1 MKIKKEYI
9 AQSDGEENRMSNY
22 TQTFEADTGKILNI
36 VINSLYSERDI
47 FLRELLSNASD
58 AIQKRKFLGQTDPS
72 ILNIEADNIEI
83 IVNKKKKIIEI
94 TDTGIGLTE
103 AELAETLGTIAKSGT
118 SAFLKEMEGEEN
130 SKDAAKTLIGQFGVG
145 FYSAFMVA
153 DKVEVVSRKA
163 GDTQCSS
170 WESDGQSGFS
180 ISNSKEEQ
188 AVGTKIRLS
197 LKKDAKEF
205 ADPDKIKG
213 LIKKYSDHIS
223 FPINI
228 KEADGEIEQVNS
240 ATAIWTKTASEI
252 SKEEYKE
259 FYNSTF
265 GTFDE
270 PFATLHNKSEGTL
283 EFTNLLFIPKTAPFD
298 LFDPERKTKINLYI
312 NRVFIS
318 NDLDGVI
325 PTWLRFVKGILDTT
339 SLDLNVSREMVQNNP
354 VLKKISKSLTKRV
367 LSELKKRLKKD
378 EEAYDAFWEQFGK
391 VLKEGLYEDL
401 ENKDKIA
408 EIIKVHSLKEDKLIT
423 LQGYIDSMVDG
434 QDKIYVLTADTLA
447 QAQSSP
453 HLEGFKAKGIDVL
466 LMTDPIDA
474 FWTSQMRSF
483 QEKNFVSISR
493 EKYDITKLGDVKEE
507 DVEETKN
514 TDETYS
520 PIIKECLGEMV
531 EDVKASN
538 NLVDSP
544 VRLVAGEG
552 GLDFNLERILKAQN
566 PDFEGSKKILE
577 INTNHDLIKKLPALP
592 SETQKSLC
600 RVLFEQARI
609 LDGEMPSD
617 SLQFSKD
624 LITIGLKLK

>member
-1 MKIKKEYI
+1 MIKECI
-9 AQSDGEENRMSNY
+9 AQTGNQETRMSNY

-36 VINSLYSERDI
+36 VINSLYSDRDI

-58 AIQKRKFLGQTDPS
+58 AIQKRKFLGQTDPAV
-72 ILNIEADNIEI
+72 LNNEIDNIEI
-83 IVNKKKKIIEI
+83 VINKKKKIIEI
-94 TDTGIGLTE
+94 TDTGIGLSD

-118 SAFLKEMEGEEN
+118 SAFLQELDGEES

-163 GDTQCSS
+163 GTSKSS
-170 WESDGQSGFS
+170 IWESDGQSGFA
-180 ISNSKEEQ
+180 INNSEDDQ
-188 AVGTKIRLS
+188 AVGTKIVLH

-205 ADPDKIKG
+205 ATSDKIKS

-223 FPINI
+223 VPINI
-228 KEADGEIEQVNS
+228 KETDGEIEQVNS
-240 ATAIWTKTASEI
+240 ATAIWTKPTSKI
-252 SKEEYKE
+252 SDEDYKE

-318 NDLDGVI
+318 NDLEGVI
-325 PTWLRFVKGILDTT
+325 PTWLRFIKGILDTS

-378 EEAYDAFWEQFGK
+378 EVAYDAFWEQFGK
-391 VLKEGLYEDL
+391 VLKEGLYEDI

-408 EIIKVHSLKEDKLIT
+408 EIIRVRSFKEDKLIT
-423 LQGYIDSMVDG
+423 LQSYIESMVDG
-434 QDKIYVLTADTLA
+434 QDKIYVLTADTMA

-483 QEKNFVSISR
+483 EEKDFVSISR
-493 EKYDITKLGDVKEE
+493 EKYDIAKLGEVK
-507 DVEETKN
+507 DGDLEETEN
-514 TDETYS
+514 ADETYS

-577 INTNHDLIKKLPALP
+577 INTNHELIKKLPALP

-617 SLQFSKD
+617 SLQFSRD
-624 LITIGLKLK
+624 LVTIGLKLA

>member
-1 MKIKKEYI
+1 MIKECI
-9 AQSDGEENRMSNY
+9 AQTGNQETRMSNY

-36 VINSLYSERDI
+36 VINSLYSDRDI

-58 AIQKRKFLGQTDPS
+58 AIQKRKFLGQTDPAV
-72 ILNIEADNIEI
+72 LNNEIDNIEI
-83 IVNKKKKIIEI
+83 VINKKKKVIEI
-94 TDTGIGLTE
+94 TDTGIGLSDS
-103 AELAETLGTIAKSGT
+103 ELAETLGTIAKSGT
-118 SAFLKEMEGEEN
+118 SAFLQELDGEES

-163 GDTQCSS
+163 GTSKSS
-170 WESDGQSGFS
+170 IWESDGQSGFA
-180 ISNSKEEQ
+180 INNSEDDQ
-188 AVGTKIRLS
+188 AVGTKVILH

-205 ADPDKIKG
+205 ATPDKIKS
-213 LIKKYSDHIS
+213 LIKKYSDHINV
-223 FPINI
+223 PINI

-240 ATAIWTKTASEI
+240 ATAIWTRPTSKI
-252 SKEEYKE
+252 SGEEYKE

-265 GTFDE
+265 GSFDE

-298 LFDPERKTKINLYI
+298 LFDPERKTKVNLYI

-318 NDLDGVI
+318 NDLEGVI
-325 PTWLRFVKGILDTT
+325 PTWLRFIKGILDTT

-378 EEAYDAFWEQFGK
+378 EVAYDAFWEQFGK
-391 VLKEGLYEDL
+391 VLKEGLYEDI

-408 EIIKVHSLKEDKLIT
+408 EIIRVRSFKEDKLIT
-423 LQGYIDSMVDG
+423 LQSYIESMVDG
-434 QDKIYVLTADTLA
+434 QDKIYVLTADTMA

-483 QEKNFVSISR
+483 EEKDFVSISR
-493 EKYDITKLGDVKEE
+493 EKYDIAKLGEVKDG
-507 DVEETKN
+507 DVEETEN
-514 TDETYS
+514 ADETYS

-577 INTNHDLIKKLPALP
+577 INTNHELIKKLPALP

-617 SLQFSKD
+617 SLQFSRD
-624 LITIGLKLK
+624 LVTIGLKLA

>member
-1 MKIKKEYI
+1 
-9 AQSDGEENRMSNY
+9 MSNY

-36 VINSLYSERDI
+36 VINSLYSDRDI

-58 AIQKRKFLGQTDPS
+58 AIQKRKFLGQTDPAV
-72 ILNIEADNIEI
+72 LNNEIDNIEI
-83 IVNKKKKIIEI
+83 VVNKKKKIIEI
-94 TDTGIGLTE
+94 TDTGIGLTD

-118 SAFLKEMEGEEN
+118 SAFLQELDGEES

-163 GDTQCSS
+163 GTSKSS
-170 WESDGQSGFS
+170 IWESDGQSGFS
-180 ISNSKEEQ
+180 INNSEDEQ
-188 AVGTKIRLS
+188 VVGTKIILH

-205 ADPDKIKG
+205 ATTDKIKS

-223 FPINI
+223 VPINI
-228 KEADGEIEQVNS
+228 KEADGEIEQANS
-240 ATAIWTKTASEI
+240 ATAIWTKATSEI
-252 SKEEYKE
+252 SDEEYKE

-318 NDLDGVI
+318 NDLEGVI
-325 PTWLRFVKGILDTT
+325 PTWLRFIKGILDTT

-378 EEAYDAFWEQFGK
+378 EVAYDAFWEQFGK
-391 VLKEGLYEDL
+391 VLKEGLYEDI

-408 EIIKVHSLKEDKLIT
+408 EIIRVRSFKEDKLIT
-423 LQGYIDSMVDG
+423 LQSYLDSMIDG
-434 QDKIYVLTADTLA
+434 QDKIYVLTADTLE

-453 HLEGFKAKGIDVL
+453 HLEGFKAQGIDVL

-474 FWTSQMRSF
+474 FWTSQMKSF
-483 QEKNFVSISR
+483 QEKDFLSISR
-493 EKYDITKLGDVKEE
+493 EKYDISKLGEVKDE
-507 DVEETKN
+507 DGEDNEN
-514 TDETYS
+514 TDEVYS
-520 PIIKECLGEMV
+520 PIVKECLGDLV
-531 EDVKASN
+531 EDVKASK
-538 NLVDSP
+538 NLIDSP

-566 PDFEGSKKILE
+566 PEFEGSKKVLE
-577 INTNHDLIKKLPALP
+577 INLTHKLIKKLPALS

-609 LDGEMPSD
+609 LDGEMPSN

-624 LITIGLKLK
+624 LIALGLKVV

>member
-1 MKIKKEYI
+1 MIKECI
-9 AQSDGEENRMSNY
+9 AQTGNQETRMSNY

-36 VINSLYSERDI
+36 VINSLYSDRDI

-58 AIQKRKFLGQTDPS
+58 AIQKRKFLGQTDPAV
-72 ILNIEADNIEI
+72 LNNEIDNIEI
-83 IVNKKKKIIEI
+83 VINKKKKIIEI
-94 TDTGIGLTE
+94 TDTGIGLSD

-118 SAFLKEMEGEEN
+118 SAFLQELDGEES

-163 GDTQCSS
+163 GTSKSS
-170 WESDGQSGFS
+170 IWESDGQSGFA
-180 ISNSKEEQ
+180 INNSEDDQ
-188 AVGTKIRLS
+188 AVGTKIVLH

-205 ADPDKIKG
+205 ATSDKIKS

-223 FPINI
+223 VPINI
-228 KEADGEIEQVNS
+228 KETDGEIEQVNS
-240 ATAIWTKTASEI
+240 ATALWTKPTSKI
-252 SKEEYKE
+252 SDEDYKE

-318 NDLDGVI
+318 NDLEGVI
-325 PTWLRFVKGILDTT
+325 PTWLRFIKGILDTS

-378 EEAYDAFWEQFGK
+378 EVAYDAFWEQFGK
-391 VLKEGLYEDL
+391 VLKEGLYEDI

-408 EIIKVHSLKEDKLIT
+408 EIIRVRSLKEDKLIT
-423 LQGYIDSMVDG
+423 LQSYIESMVDG
-434 QDKIYVLTADTLA
+434 QDKIYVLTADTMA

-483 QEKNFVSISR
+483 EEKDFVSISR
-493 EKYDITKLGDVKEE
+493 EKYDIAKLGEVK
-507 DVEETKN
+507 DGDLEETEN
-514 TDETYS
+514 ADETYS

-577 INTNHDLIKKLPALP
+577 INTNHELIKKLPALP

-617 SLQFSKD
+617 SLQFSQD
-624 LITIGLKLK
+624 LVTIGLKLA

>member
-1 MKIKKEYI
+1 
-9 AQSDGEENRMSNY
+9 MSNY

-36 VINSLYSERDI
+36 VINSLYSDRDI

-58 AIQKRKFLGQTDPS
+58 AIQKRKFLGQTDP
-72 ILNIEADNIEI
+72 IVLNDEIDNIEI
-83 IVNKKKKIIEI
+83 VINKKKKIIEI
-94 TDTGIGLTE
+94 TDTGIGLTD

-118 SAFLKEMEGEEN
+118 SAFLQELDGEES

-163 GDTQCSS
+163 GTSKSS
-170 WESDGQSGFS
+170 IWESDGQSGFA
-180 ISNSKEEQ
+180 INNSEDQQ
-188 AVGTKIRLS
+188 AVGTKIILH

-205 ADPDKIKG
+205 ATTDKIKS

-223 FPINI
+223 VPINI

-240 ATAIWTKTASEI
+240 ATAIWTKATSKI
-252 SKEEYKE
+252 SDEEYKE

-265 GTFDE
+265 GAFDE

-318 NDLDGVI
+318 NDLEGVI
-325 PTWLRFVKGILDTT
+325 PTWLRFIKGILDTT

-378 EEAYDAFWEQFGK
+378 EVAYDAFWEQFGK
-391 VLKEGLYEDL
+391 VLKEGLYEDI

-408 EIIKVHSLKEDKLIT
+408 EIIRVRSLKEDKLIT
-423 LQGYIDSMVDG
+423 LQSYIDSMIDG
-434 QDKIYVLTADTLA
+434 QDKIYVLTADTLE

-453 HLEGFKAKGIDVL
+453 HLEGFKAQGIDVL

-474 FWTSQMRSF
+474 FWTSQMKSF
-483 QEKNFVSISR
+483 QEKDFLSISR
-493 EKYDITKLGDVKEE
+493 EKYDISKLGEVKDDDGGDNES
-507 DVEETKN
+507 
-514 TDETYS
+514 TDEVYS
-520 PIIKECLGEMV
+520 PIIKECLGDLV
-531 EDVKASN
+531 EDVKASK
-538 NLVDSP
+538 NLIDSP
-544 VRLVAGEG
+544 VRLVAGDG

-566 PDFEGSKKILE
+566 PEFEGSKKVLE
-577 INTNHDLIKKLPALP
+577 INLRHELIKKLPALS

-609 LDGEMPSD
+609 LDGEMPSN

-624 LITIGLKLK
+624 LITLGLKVV

>member
-1 MKIKKEYI
+1 MIKECI
-9 AQSDGEENRMSNY
+9 AQTGNQETRMSNY

-36 VINSLYSERDI
+36 VINSLYSDRDI

-58 AIQKRKFLGQTDPS
+58 AIQKRKFLGQTDTA
-72 ILNIEADNIEI
+72 ILNNEIDNIEI
-83 IVNKKKKIIEI
+83 VINKKKKIIEI
-94 TDTGIGLTE
+94 TDTGIGLSD

-118 SAFLKEMEGEEN
+118 SAFLQELDGEES

-163 GDTQCSS
+163 GTSKSS
-170 WESDGQSGFS
+170 IWESDGQSGFA
-180 ISNSKEEQ
+180 INNSEDDQ
-188 AVGTKIRLS
+188 AVGTKIVLH

-205 ADPDKIKG
+205 ATSEKIKS

-223 FPINI
+223 VPINI
-228 KEADGEIEQVNS
+228 KETDGEIEQVNS
-240 ATAIWTKTASEI
+240 ATALWTKPTSKI
-252 SKEEYKE
+252 SDEDYKE

-318 NDLDGVI
+318 NDLEGVI
-325 PTWLRFVKGILDTT
+325 PTWLRFIKGILDTS

-378 EEAYDAFWEQFGK
+378 EVAYDAFWEQFGK
-391 VLKEGLYEDL
+391 VLKEGLYEDI

-408 EIIKVHSLKEDKLIT
+408 EIIRVRSLKEDKLIT
-423 LQGYIDSMVDG
+423 LQSYIESMVDG
-434 QDKIYVLTADTLA
+434 QDKIYVLTADTMA

-483 QEKNFVSISR
+483 EEKDFVSISR
-493 EKYDITKLGDVKEE
+493 EKYDIAKLGEVKDG
-507 DVEETKN
+507 DVEETEN
-514 TDETYS
+514 ADETYS

-577 INTNHDLIKKLPALP
+577 INTNHELIKKLPALP

-617 SLQFSKD
+617 SLQFSRD
-624 LITIGLKLK
+624 LVTIGLKLA

>member
-1 MKIKKEYI
+1 MIKECI
-9 AQSDGEENRMSNY
+9 AQTGNQETRMSNY

-36 VINSLYSERDI
+36 VINSLYSDRDI

-58 AIQKRKFLGQTDPS
+58 AIQKRKFLGQTDPAV
-72 ILNIEADNIEI
+72 LNNEIDNIEI
-83 IVNKKKKIIEI
+83 VINKKKKVIEI
-94 TDTGIGLTE
+94 TDTGIGLSDS
-103 AELAETLGTIAKSGT
+103 ELAETLGTIAKSGT
-118 SAFLKEMEGEEN
+118 SAFLQELDGEES

-163 GDTQCSS
+163 GTSKSS
-170 WESDGQSGFS
+170 IWESDGQSGFA
-180 ISNSKEEQ
+180 INNSEDDQ
-188 AVGTKIRLS
+188 AVGTKVILH

-205 ADPDKIKG
+205 ATPDKIKS
-213 LIKKYSDHIS
+213 LIKKYSDHINV
-223 FPINI
+223 PINI

-240 ATAIWTKTASEI
+240 ATAIWTRPTSKI
-252 SKEEYKE
+252 SGEEYKE

-265 GTFDE
+265 GSFDE

-298 LFDPERKTKINLYI
+298 LFDPERKTKVNLYI

-318 NDLDGVI
+318 NDLEGVI
-325 PTWLRFVKGILDTT
+325 PTWLRFIKGILDTT

-378 EEAYDAFWEQFGK
+378 EVAYDAFWEQFGK
-391 VLKEGLYEDL
+391 VLKEGLYEDI

-408 EIIKVHSLKEDKLIT
+408 EIIRVRSFKEDKLIT
-423 LQGYIDSMVDG
+423 LQSYIESMVDG
-434 QDKIYVLTADTLA
+434 QDKIYVLTADTMA

-483 QEKNFVSISR
+483 EEKDFVSISR
-493 EKYDITKLGDVKEE
+493 EKYDIAKLGEVKDG
-507 DVEETKN
+507 DVEETEN
-514 TDETYS
+514 ADETYS

-577 INTNHDLIKKLPALP
+577 INTSHELIKKLPALP

-617 SLQFSKD
+617 SLQFSRD
-624 LITIGLKLK
+624 LVTIGLKLA